1 MRSLN
6 DQAADDRGQVGI
18 GTLIVFIAM
27 VLVAAIAAGVLINT
41 AGFLQSSSQAT
52 GQGASDATS
61 NRLQVVSVT
70 GLDLDGSAVGVVDII
85 VKHGPGANDVDLETT
100 TVQWIGPSGSFYQLA
115 AGGANGN
122 PDGRFTVETV
132 QDDDGSNPVLND
144 REDRLKLRLELG
156 SDETLGMEGELAT
169 DGPYRYSRNPQYVGL
184 FAATFGAIVLAWST
198 LVAVLGGLRLVT
210 WLVLPFPEET
220 WLRSVYGAEYEGYCE
235 EVPRFVGYR
244 SVERLLSVVSGTRG
258 EPDD

>member
-1 MRSLN
+1 MELLVFGLGMGAGVALLAAYVGSYLWPAHRIWPPGERDWRFWFHWTADGLYFVCLFALVYLDWWSLG
-6 DQAADDRGQVGI
+6 RPELPI
-18 GTLIVFIAM
+18 
-27 VLVAAIAAGVLINT
+27 LVAGGGLFVVGALIT
-41 AGFLQSSSQAT
+41 L
-52 GQGASDATS
+52 
-61 NRLQVVSVT
+61 
-70 GLDLDGSAVGVVDII
+70 AV
-85 VKHGPGANDVDLETT
+85 E
-100 TVQWIGPSGSFYQLA
+100 
-115 AGGANGN
+115 
-122 PDGRFTVETV
+122 
-132 QDDDGSNPVLND
+132 
-144 REDRLKLRLELG
+144 LELG

-184 FAATFGAIVLAWST
+184 FAATFGVIVLAWST

>member
-61 NRLQVVSVT
+61 NRLQVVSIT
-70 GLDLDGSAVGVVDII
+70 GLDLDNDAVGVVDII

-144 REDRLKLRLELG
+144 QEDRLKLRLELG
-156 SDETLGMEGELAT
+156 SDESVVTGGQPFGSELGEGESAT
-169 DGPYRYSRNPQYVGL
+169 VRITTASGSR
-184 FAATFGAIVLAWST
+184 TTTEVL
-198 LVAVLGGLRLVT
+198 V
-210 WLVLPFPEET
+210 PET
-220 WLRSVYGAEYEGYCE
+220 I
-235 EVPRFVGYR
+235 
-244 SVERLLSVVSGTRG
+244 SGTSAVRL
-258 EPDD
+258 